1 MPGGASLRHIPRV
14 PILSCSDVSVEFGA
28 TTLLRDVNFTV
39 AAGERWGIVGR
50 NGAGKTTLLR
60 LIDGSLAPAGG
71 VVTRQPSL
79 RIALLDQARDF
90 GGAESVWDAAASG
103 YGPLLALEHDL
114 ARQAERLAELGERVT
129 DADLARFGR
138 DQERFAHA
146 GGYQLE
152 ARVDAVLQ
160 GLGFDPR
167 EARTR
172 PIESLSG
179 GERGRVGL
187 AAELA
192 APVDLVLLDEPTN
205 HLDLDTI
212 DWLKRYLGEFG
223 ETLIVISHDRAFLD
237 DAVDHVLHV
246 AGGTTTAY
254 RGGYTAFV
262 KQRAERQ
269 LTLERQVAQQ
279 RKVIAKEEEY
289 IRRNI
294 AGQNS
299 AQAKGRR
306 ARLARLP
313 RLSAPPG
320 EREAMSVRFGDSE
333 RGGDQVLVVER
344 LRVTMGDRT
353 LVRDFSTVA
362 RRGEVIALVGP
373 NGAGKSTLLATLL
386 GARAPAAGE
395 ARLGA
400 GIVAEWFR
408 QDLAQVP
415 EDRTVYDCVADL
427 RGRWTRGHIQNHL
440 GAFGFS
446 GDEVRRSTAVI
457 SGGERARLALALLA
471 LRPANLLV
479 LDEPTNDLDVE
490 SIEALEDGLED
501 YEGTRHRGE
510 SRPGVSARAGDP
522 GVGVRRR
529 PDPRLRRDV
538 RGVGAAAGRADRR
551 ESGSAHRSGYE
562 PDDAHRGQEGR
573 RGAAR
578 EPGSTARGAARSR
591 SPGTGGACRR
601 SARRGAGARPGGPGA
616 VRRRRQRGTGGGTLE
631 CGARPGAAGA
641 RRGAG
646 ALDRSARLIEP
657 SLSRSPP
664 PGSGAAP
671 E

>member
-14 PILSCSDVSVEFGA
+14 SILSCSDVSLEFGA

-39 AAGERWGIVGR
+39 ATGERWGIVGR

-71 VVTRQPSL
+71 VVTRQPGL

-138 DQERFAHA
+138 DQERFAHE

-160 GLGFDPR
+160 GLGFDPQ

-187 AAELA
+187 AAQLA

-246 AGGTTTAY
+246 SAGTTTAY

-279 RKVIAKEEEY
+279 RKVIAKEEDY

-320 EREAMSVRFGDSE
+320 EREAMSVRFGDAE

-344 LRVTMGDRT
+344 LRITMGDRT

-386 GARAPAAGE
+386 AARAPAAGE

-501 YEGTRHRGE
+501 YEGTVIV
-510 SRPGVSARAGDP
+510 VSHDRAFLRELATRVWAFDGDRIQDYAGTFVEWEQQQAERAVTSQAARAEAGASRTTRTE
-522 GVGVRRR
+522 VKK
-529 PDPRLRRDV
+529 
-538 RGVGAAAGRADRR
+538 AAAVRR
-551 ESGSAHRSGYE
+551 ES
-562 PDDAHRGQEGR
+562 QEAR
-573 RGAAR
+573 RAAQREIEAR
-578 EPGSTARGAARSR
+578 EQAVHAAEARIGELERALAD
-591 SPGTGGACRR
+591 PALYDGGASGAREAGR
-601 SARRGAGARPGGPGA
+601 LSVELDRARR
-616 VRRRRQRGTGGGTLE
+616 
-631 CGARPGAAGA
+631 
-641 RRGAG
+641 
-646 ALDRSARLIEP
+646 ALDEALVSWTEA
-657 SLSRSPP
+657 SN
-664 PGSGAAP
+664 
-671 E
+671 

>member
-1 MPGGASLRHIPRV
+1 VSL
-14 PILSCSDVSVEFGA
+14 LACSDVAVEFGA
-28 TTLLRDVNFTV
+28 RTLLRDVSFTV

-60 LIDGSLAPAGG
+60 LIDGTLTPAQGT
-71 VVTRQPSL
+71 VTRQPGL

-90 GGAESVWDAAASG
+90 GGAETVWDAAASG
-103 YGPLLALEHDL
+103 YGDLLALEHDL
-114 ARQAERLAELGERVT
+114 ARQAERLAELGVRVT

-138 DQERFAHA
+138 DQERFAHQ

-160 GLGFDPR
+160 GLGFDPGA
-167 EARTR
+167 ARSR
-172 PIESLSG
+172 PLGSLSG

-187 AAELA
+187 AAQLA

-205 HLDLDTI
+205 HLDLETI

-237 DAVDHVLHV
+237 DAVDHVVHV

-262 KQRAERQ
+262 TQRAERE
-269 LTLERQVAQQ
+269 LAHERQVAQQ
-279 RKVIAKEEEY
+279 RKVIAKEEDY

-294 AGQNS
+294 AGRNS

-320 EREAMSVRFGDSE
+320 EREAMSVRFGAGE
-333 RGGDQVLVVER
+333 RGGDQVLVVDR
-344 LRVTMGDRT
+344 LRVTIGDRT

-386 GARAPAAGE
+386 GTRAPAAGE

-400 GIVAEWFR
+400 GILAEWFR

-415 EDRTVYDCVADL
+415 EDKTIYDCVADL
-427 RGRWTRGHIQNHL
+427 RSRWTRGHIQNHL

-446 GDEVRRSTAVI
+446 GDEVRRSTSVI
-457 SGGERARLALALLA
+457 SGGERARVALALLA

-501 YEGTRHRGE
+501 YEGTVIL
-510 SRPGVSARAGDP
+510 VSHDRAFLRELATRVWAFDGD
-522 GVGVRRR
+522 RIREY
-529 PDPRLRRDV
+529 
-538 RGVGAAAGRADRR
+538 AGTFVEWEQQQA
-551 ESGSAHRSGYE
+551 EQANGSE
-562 PDDAHRGQEGR
+562 
-573 RGAAR
+573 RGAAPDTETSRTTRTGTRKAAAAKR
-578 EPGSTARGAARSR
+578 ESQESLRAAKREAQEREQAVHAAEARISELERALADPALYQGGGDGAREAGRLSVELDR
-591 SPGTGGACRR
+591 
-601 SARRGAGARPGGPGA
+601 ARR
-616 VRRRRQRGTGGGTLE
+616 
-631 CGARPGAAGA
+631 
-641 RRGAG
+641 
-646 ALDRSARLIEP
+646 ALDAALIRWTEA
-657 SLSRSPP
+657 
-664 PGSGAAP
+664 SG
-671 E
+671 

>member
-1 MPGGASLRHIPRV
+1 VSVTTDKMPGGASLRHIPRV
-14 PILSCSDVSVEFGA
+14 SILSCSDVSVEFGA

-39 AAGERWGIVGR
+39 ATGERWGIVGR

-71 VVTRQPSL
+71 VVTRQPGL

-138 DQERFAHA
+138 DQERFAHE

-160 GLGFDPR
+160 GLGFDPQ

-187 AAELA
+187 AAQLA

-246 AGGTTTAY
+246 SAGTTTAY

-279 RKVIAKEEEY
+279 RKVIAKEEDY

-320 EREAMSVRFGDSE
+320 EREAMSVRFGDAE

-344 LRVTMGDRT
+344 LRITMGDRT

-386 GARAPAAGE
+386 AARAPAAGE

-501 YEGTRHRGE
+501 YEGTVIV
-510 SRPGVSARAGDP
+510 VSHDRAFLRELATRVWAFDGDRIQDYAGTFVEWEQQQAERAVTSQAARAEAGASRTTRTE
-522 GVGVRRR
+522 VKK
-529 PDPRLRRDV
+529 
-538 RGVGAAAGRADRR
+538 AAAVRR
-551 ESGSAHRSGYE
+551 ES
-562 PDDAHRGQEGR
+562 QEAR
-573 RGAAR
+573 RAAQREIEAR
-578 EPGSTARGAARSR
+578 EQAVHAAEARIGELERALAD
-591 SPGTGGACRR
+591 PALYDGGASGAREAGR
-601 SARRGAGARPGGPGA
+601 LSVELDRARR
-616 VRRRRQRGTGGGTLE
+616 
-631 CGARPGAAGA
+631 
-641 RRGAG
+641 
-646 ALDRSARLIEP
+646 ALDEALVRWTEASN
-657 SLSRSPP
+657 
-664 PGSGAAP
+664 
-671 E
+671 

>member
-1 MPGGASLRHIPRV
+1 VGLGDGSRGGAGLGARGLTRVPHIPSV
-14 PILSCSDVSVEFGA
+14 PLLSCSDVTVEFGA
-28 TTLLRDVNFTV
+28 TTLLRDVSFTV

-60 LIDGSLAPAGG
+60 LIDGSLTPARGT
-71 VVTRQPSL
+71 VTREPGL
-79 RIALLDQARDF
+79 RIALLDQNRAF
-90 GGAESVWDAAASG
+90 GGAVSIWDTAASG
-103 YGPLLALEHDL
+103 YGGLLELEHEL
-114 ARQAERLAELGERVT
+114 ARQAQRLADLGDAVT
-129 DADLARFGR
+129 EADLTRFGR

-160 GLGFDPR
+160 GLGFDPG

-172 PIESLSG
+172 PLASLSG

-187 AAELA
+187 AAQLA

-237 DAVDHVLHV
+237 EAVDHVLHV
-246 AGGTTTAY
+246 AGRTTTAY
-254 RGGYTAFV
+254 RGGYSAFV
-262 KQRAERQ
+262 TQRAERQ

-279 RKVIAKEEEY
+279 RKLIAKEEDY

-320 EREAMSVRFGDSE
+320 EREAMSVRFAGAE
-333 RGGDQVLVVER
+333 RGGDQVLVVDR
-344 LRVTMGDRT
+344 LRVTIGNRT

-362 RRGEVIALVGP
+362 RRGDVIALVGP

-400 GIVAEWFR
+400 GVVAEWFR

-415 EDRTVYDCVADL
+415 EGRSIYDCVADV

-446 GDEVRRSTAVI
+446 GDEVQRSTAII
-457 SGGERARLALALLA
+457 SGGERARVALALLA

-490 SIEALEDGLED
+490 SIEALEDGLTE
-501 YEGTRHRGE
+501 YEGTVIL
-510 SRPGVSARAGDP
+510 VSHDRAFLRELATRVWAFDGDRIQDYAGTFVEWEQQQAERAGANRAARAEP
-522 GVGVRRR
+522 GASPITRTEVRK
-529 PDPRLRRDV
+529 
-538 RGVGAAAGRADRR
+538 AAAARR
-551 ESGSAHRSGYE
+551 ES
-562 PDDAHRGQEGR
+562 QETR
-573 RGAAR
+573 RAAQREAEAR
-578 EPGSTARGAARSR
+578 EQAVHAAEARIGELERALADPALYDGR
-591 SPGTGGACRR
+591 AE
-601 SARRGAGARPGGPGA
+601 GAR
-616 VRRRRQRGTGGGTLE
+616 E
-631 CGARPGAAGA
+631 AGRLSVA
-641 RRGAG
+641 LAQAKR
-646 ALDRSARLIEP
+646 ALDEALARWAEASDAL
-657 SLSRSPP
+657 
-664 PGSGAAP
+664 
-671 E
+671 

>member
-1 MPGGASLRHIPRV
+1 MPGAASRRHIPRV
-14 PILSCSDVSVEFGA
+14 TILSLSDVSVEFGA
-28 TTLLRDVNFTV
+28 TTLLSGVGLTI

-60 LIDGSLAPAGG
+60 LIDGSVEPARGT
-71 VVTRQPSL
+71 VTRQPGL
-79 RIALLDQARDF
+79 RIAVLDQARDF
-90 GGAESVWDAAASG
+90 GGAETVWDAAASG

-114 ARQAERLAELGERVT
+114 ARQAARLTELGERVT
-129 DADLARFGR
+129 EADLARFGR
-138 DQERFAHA
+138 DQERFAHE

-152 ARVDAVLQ
+152 ARVDGVLQ

-167 EARTR
+167 EARAR
-172 PIESLSG
+172 SIASLSG

-187 AAELA
+187 AAQLA

-246 AGGTTTAY
+246 SGGTTMAY

-262 KQRAERQ
+262 RQRAERQ

-279 RKVIAKEEEY
+279 RKVIAKEEDY

-320 EREAMSVRFGDSE
+320 EREAMSVRFGDAE

-344 LRVTMGDRT
+344 LRITMGDRT
-353 LVRDFSTVA
+353 LVRDFSSVA

-386 GARAPAAGE
+386 GARASAAGE
-395 ARLGA
+395 VRLGA

-440 GAFGFS
+440 GAFGFT
-446 GDEVRRSTAVI
+446 GEEVRRSTRVL

-501 YEGTRHRGE
+501 YEGTVLV
-510 SRPGVSARAGDP
+510 VSHDRAFLRELATRVWAFDGDR
-522 GVGVRRR
+522 VQ
-529 PDPRLRRDV
+529 DY
-538 RGVGAAAGRADRR
+538 AGTFVEWEQQQAERAVASRADRAETTSNRATRTEVRKAAAAKR
-551 ESGSAHRSGYE
+551 ES
-562 PDDAHRGQEGR
+562 QESVR
-573 RGAAR
+573 AAR
-578 EPGSTARGAARSR
+578 REVEAREQAVHAAEARIGELER
-591 SPGTGGACRR
+591 ALADPALYQGGADGAREAGR
-601 SARRGAGARPGGPGA
+601 LSVELDRARR
-616 VRRRRQRGTGGGTLE
+616 
-631 CGARPGAAGA
+631 
-641 RRGAG
+641 
-646 ALDRSARLIEP
+646 ALDAALVRWTEA
-657 SLSRSPP
+657 
-664 PGSGAAP
+664 SG
-671 E
+671 

>member
-1 MPGGASLRHIPRV
+1 VSVTTDKMPGGASLRHIPRV
-14 PILSCSDVSVEFGA
+14 SLLSCSDVSVEFGA
-28 TTLLRDVNFTV
+28 TTLLSDVDFTV

-71 VVTRQPSL
+71 VVTRQPGL

-90 GGAESVWDAAASG
+90 GGAEMVWDAAASG

-114 ARQAERLAELGERVT
+114 ARQAERLAELGDRVT

-138 DQERFAHA
+138 DQERFAHD

-167 EARTR
+167 EAQTR
-172 PIESLSG
+172 PIASLSG
-179 GERGRVGL
+179 GEQGRVGL
-187 AAELA
+187 AAQLA

-246 AGGTTTAY
+246 SGGTTTVY
-254 RGGYTAFV
+254 RGGYTSFV

-344 LRVTMGDRT
+344 LRITMGDRT

-415 EDRTVYDCVADL
+415 EDRTIYDCVADL

-501 YEGTRHRGE
+501 YEGTVIV
-510 SRPGVSARAGDP
+510 VSHDRAFLRELATRVWAFDGDRIQDYA
-522 GVGVRRR
+522 GTFVEWEQQQAERAVATQAAR
-529 PDPRLRRDV
+529 PD
-538 RGVGAAAGRADRR
+538 AAASRTTRTEVRKAAAAKRESQESLRAARR
-551 ESGSAHRSGYE
+551 EVE
-562 PDDAHRGQEGR
+562 
-573 RGAAR
+573 AR
-578 EPGSTARGAARSR
+578 EQAVHAAEARIGELERALAD
-591 SPGTGGACRR
+591 PALYDGGASGAREAGR
-601 SARRGAGARPGGPGA
+601 LSVELDRARR
-616 VRRRRQRGTGGGTLE
+616 
-631 CGARPGAAGA
+631 
-641 RRGAG
+641 
-646 ALDRSARLIEP
+646 ALDEALVRWTEASD
-657 SLSRSPP
+657 
-664 PGSGAAP
+664 
-671 E
+671 

>member
-1 MPGGASLRHIPRV
+1 V
-14 PILSCSDVSVEFGA
+14 TILACSDVAVEFGA
-28 TTLLRDVNFTV
+28 TTLLHDVTFTV

-60 LIDGSLAPAGG
+60 LIDGSLEPAQGT
-71 VVTRQPSL
+71 VTRQPGL
-79 RIALLDQARDF
+79 RIAVLDQKRDF
-90 GGAESVWDAAASG
+90 DGAETVWDAAASG
-103 YGPLLALEHDL
+103 YGDLLALEHDL

-129 DADLARFGR
+129 EADLTRFGR

-167 EARTR
+167 EAKSR
-172 PIESLSG
+172 PIASLSG

-187 AAELA
+187 AAQLA

-205 HLDLDTI
+205 HLDLETI
-212 DWLKRYLGEFG
+212 DWLKRYLAEFG
-223 ETLIVISHDRAFLD
+223 ETLIAVSHDRAFLD
-237 DAVDHVLHV
+237 DTVDHVLHV
-246 AGGTTTAY
+246 AGDTTTAY

-262 KQRAERQ
+262 TQRAERE

-279 RKVIAKEEEY
+279 RKFIAKEEDY

-320 EREAMSVRFGDSE
+320 EREAMSVTFATAE
-333 RGGDQVLVVER
+333 RGGDQVLVVDR
-344 LRVTMGDRT
+344 LRVAVGDRT

-362 RRGEVIALVGP
+362 RRGDVIALVGP

-400 GIVAEWFR
+400 GVVAEWFR
-408 QDLAQVP
+408 QDLTQVP
-415 EDRTVYDCVADL
+415 ADRTIYDCVADL
-427 RGRWTRGHIQNHL
+427 RGRWTRGHIQGHL

-446 GDEVRRSTAVI
+446 GDEVRRSTRVL
-457 SGGERARLALALLA
+457 SGGERARVALALLA
-471 LRPANLLV
+471 LRPANLLM

-490 SIEALEDGLED
+490 SIEALEDGLEE
-501 YEGTRHRGE
+501 YEGTVILVSHDRAFLRELATRVWAFEGDRIQDYAGTFVE
-510 SRPGVSARAGDP
+510 WERQQAERVAASQASRAAPGASPVTRTE
-522 GVGVRRR
+522 VRK
-529 PDPRLRRDV
+529 
-538 RGVGAAAGRADRR
+538 AAAARR
-551 ESGSAHRSGYE
+551 ES
-562 PDDAHRGQEGR
+562 QELR
-573 RGAAR
+573 RAAQREAEAREQAVHAAEARIGELERALADPALYVGGADAAR
-578 EPGSTARGAARSR
+578 EAGRLSAAL
-591 SPGTGGACRR
+591 TE
-601 SARRGAGARPGGPGA
+601 ARRDLDEAL
-616 VRRRRQRGTGGGTLE
+616 VRWAE
-631 CGARPGAAGA
+631 ASD
-641 RRGAG
+641 
-646 ALDRSARLIEP
+646 AL
-657 SLSRSPP
+657 
-664 PGSGAAP
+664 
-671 E
+671 

>member
-14 PILSCSDVSVEFGA
+14 SILSCSDVSVEFGA

-39 AAGERWGIVGR
+39 ATGERWGIVGR

-71 VVTRQPSL
+71 VVTRQPGL

-138 DQERFAHA
+138 DQERFAHE

-160 GLGFDPR
+160 GLGFDPQ

-187 AAELA
+187 AAQLA

-246 AGGTTTAY
+246 SAGTTTAY

-279 RKVIAKEEEY
+279 RKVIAKEEDY

-320 EREAMSVRFGDSE
+320 EREAMSVRFGDAE

-344 LRVTMGDRT
+344 LRITMGDRT

-386 GARAPAAGE
+386 AARAPAAGE

-501 YEGTRHRGE
+501 YEGTVIV
-510 SRPGVSARAGDP
+510 VSHDRAFLRELATRVWAFDGDRIQDYAGTFVEWEQQQAERAVTSQAARAEAGASRTTRTE
-522 GVGVRRR
+522 VKK
-529 PDPRLRRDV
+529 
-538 RGVGAAAGRADRR
+538 AAAVRR
-551 ESGSAHRSGYE
+551 ES
-562 PDDAHRGQEGR
+562 QEAR
-573 RGAAR
+573 RAAQREIEAR
-578 EPGSTARGAARSR
+578 EQAVHAAEARIGELERALAD
-591 SPGTGGACRR
+591 PALYDGGASGAREAGR
-601 SARRGAGARPGGPGA
+601 LSVELDRARR
-616 VRRRRQRGTGGGTLE
+616 
-631 CGARPGAAGA
+631 
-641 RRGAG
+641 
-646 ALDRSARLIEP
+646 ALDEALVRWTEASN
-657 SLSRSPP
+657 
-664 PGSGAAP
+664 
-671 E
+671 